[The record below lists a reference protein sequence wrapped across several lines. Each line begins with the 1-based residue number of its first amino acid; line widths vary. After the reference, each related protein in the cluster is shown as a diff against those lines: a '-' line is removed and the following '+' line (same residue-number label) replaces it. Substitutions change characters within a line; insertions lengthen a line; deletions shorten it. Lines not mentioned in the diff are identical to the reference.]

1 MKNFLSQLFTS
12 SNHSD
17 QSSSAMSRCKV
28 FVGLGNPTA
37 EYAATKHNVGF
48 MLADRLAAKLS
59 AENWR
64 ERFNALVAESFLD
77 GEKILLVKPQTFMNL
92 SGEAVGPLMNFYKL
106 DVKNL
111 VVAHDDMDLP
121 LGTIRLRPKGSG
133 GGHHGVESIIQHL
146 GGQQNFP
153 RVRIGVGRP
162 PKDWT
167 VNHHVLS
174 PFTAED
180 AQKISAALDELVPA
194 VLCIFQEG
202 IDQAMN
208 KFNPKRK
215 KISETAHN
223 ESDNCSN
230 C

>member
-1 MKNFLSQLFTS
+1 MKI
-12 SNHSD
+12 
-17 QSSSAMSRCKV
+17 

-48 MLADRLAAKLS
+48 MLADKLAEKIS
-59 AENWR
+59 ATDWR
-64 ERFNALVAESFLD
+64 EKFNALVAESFFD
-77 GEKILLVKPQTFMNL
+77 GEKILIVKPQTFMNL

-106 DVKNL
+106 GAEDL
-111 VVAHDDMDLP
+111 TVAHDDMDLP
-121 LGTIRLRPKGSG
+121 LGMIRLRPKGSG

-146 GGQQNFP
+146 GGEKNFP

-162 PKDWT
+162 PKNWT

-194 VLCIFQEG
+194 VLCIFKEG
-202 IDQAMN
+202 IDNAMN
-208 KFNPKRK
+208 KFNPRK
-215 KISETAHN
+215 VKAHEEQN
-223 ESDNCSN
+223 LSTDN
-230 C
+230 